1 MLQWINKDSGHAE
14 GKSWGLEFR
23 PCSHMGSPNSAF
35 SPFYFKSFVQIR
47 EGPRERIPASSL
59 GSFKLVQSHRV
70 CFLLKAALS
79 EAGGRVRYNPQYCC
93 WDSCVRAIRC
103 TCSYYLYF
111 ATAVLNPVSQCTGL
125 SQSTLRGIKG
135 STLTSIKI
143 PKLVLSIG
151 LKLFLY

>member
-1 MLQWINKDSGHAE
+1 MPRERVGAWNSGLVPTWDRQIQH
-14 GKSWGLEFR
+14 
-23 PCSHMGSPNSAF
+23 SHHFILSL
-35 SPFYFKSFVQIR
+35 VQIR
-47 EGPRERIPASSL
+47 ERPRERIPASSL
-59 GSFKLVQSHRV
+59 GSFKLVQSHSV

-103 TCSYYLYF
+103 TCSYLYF